1 MIASRILIVEDDPLW
16 QNLLQEPLEDEY
28 ILTVVSSRSEAK
40 TALDT
45 AKIAGA
51 PYNVVTVDIGLAHD
65 APSLEG
71 EDILDFV
78 SQHHR
83 GTKCIVVTGH
93 ESVNTTRLR
102 NYFKEYDVF
111 DFIGKADFNIVRF
124 KEIVDKAFYLH
135 GYRILAE
142 LGRGGMGI
150 VYKARDPE
158 NDNRIVALKVMHHDS
173 RLSSDEAAR
182 RLVRFSQEVE
192 TARRLMHPNIVTMY
206 DYVASEDPED
216 QVFLVM
222 EYLHGPT
229 LDSVLNTKT
238 HLSQSEVIEIGL
250 QLCEALAY
258 AHQQQVIHRDIK
270 PSNIILLS
278 GNEVKITDF
287 GIAKVLDADFSLTRT
302 EEIIGTPDYMPP
314 EQILHAKMVDH
325 RVDIYAAG
333 ALLYEMLSGQKLYTN
348 PIQKLQYDPTPLQDI
363 IPNLPES
370 LTHIIMKALARNPDD
385 RYQTADEMAKALE
398 DWRLE

>member
-333 ALLYEMLSGQKLYTN
+333 ALLYEMLSGQKLYTD